1 MVWKQV
7 KDYNTLWNE
16 VSENLTELSR
26 IDKVK
31 YYVRA
36 TEDSIEAKIKRVEE
50 HANRL
55 KTEIGD

>member
-50 HANRL
+50 HSKRL
-55 KTEIGD
+55 ETN

>member
-1 MVWKQV
+1 MSDEQ
-7 KDYNTLWNE
+7 LWFQIA
-16 VSENLTELSR
+16 ENLTELSR

-55 KTEIGD
+55 ETN

>member
-1 MVWKQV
+1 MVWKEV
-7 KDYNTLWNE
+7 KDYDTLWNE

-50 HANRL
+50 HSKRL
-55 KTEIGD
+55 ETN

>member
-1 MVWKQV
+1 MVWREV

-50 HANRL
+50 HSKRL
-55 KTEIGD
+55 EIN

>member
-7 KDYNTLWNE
+7 KDYDTLWNE

-50 HANRL
+50 HSKRL
-55 KTEIGD
+55 EIN

>member
-1 MVWKQV
+1 MVCKEV

-50 HANRL
+50 HSKRL
-55 KTEIGD
+55 EIN

>member
-7 KDYNTLWNE
+7 KDYDTLWNE

-55 KTEIGD
+55 ETN

>member
-1 MVWKQV
+1 MVWKEV

-50 HANRL
+50 HSKRL
-55 KTEIGD
+55 EIN

>member
-1 MVWKQV
+1 MVWNEV

-16 VSENLTELSR
+16 VSENLTELSP

-50 HANRL
+50 HSKRL
-55 KTEIGD
+55 EIN

>member
-1 MVWKQV
+1 MVWKEV

-31 YYVRA
+31 YYVKA

-50 HANRL
+50 HSKRL
-55 KTEIGD
+55 ETN

>member
-7 KDYNTLWNE
+7 KDYDTLWNE

-36 TEDSIEAKIKRVEE
+36 TEDSISEKIKRVEE
-50 HANRL
+50 HANQL
-55 KTEIGD
+55 ETN